1 MLSNGSCFNLH
12 LKGCFCCVF
21 LRKGKLSIP
30 VSQRALIDKCF
41 LGELPREV
49 KPGQLGA
56 DIINQLESTLGCIN
70 TAHIAKE
77 KGLGDVHKFPG
88 NLFILKLESHL
99 SATSE
104 NEDKTSCT
112 L

>member
-1 MLSNGSCFNLH
+1 L
-12 LKGCFCCVF
+12 
-21 LRKGKLSIP
+21 
-30 VSQRALIDKCF
+30 
-41 LGELPREV
+41 E
-49 KPGQLGA
+49 PGQLGA